1 MSRPLDILFVEDSEL
16 VRGITSEFLLE
27 LGHRAVAVASG
38 EEAMER
44 LAQDTFDAML
54 TDVKLPGMSGI
65 TLVKQVAKGFPGMA
79 LIVSSGSSE
88 LTRDLL
94 RAELGIEVSV
104 LTKPYDMTG
113 MRQVLEEALAQP
125 PAA

>member
-65 TLVKQVAKGFPGMA
+65 TLVKHAAKGFPGMA

>member
-1 MSRPLDILFVEDSEL
+1 MSRALDILFVEDSDL

-38 EEAMER
+38 EEAMVR
-44 LAQDTFDAML
+44 LAQGSFDAML

-65 TLVKQVAKGFPGMA
+65 TLVKQAAQGFPGMA

-113 MRQVLEEALAQP
+113 MRRILEEAIAQP

>member
-65 TLVKQVAKGFPGMA
+65 TLVKQAAKGFPGMA